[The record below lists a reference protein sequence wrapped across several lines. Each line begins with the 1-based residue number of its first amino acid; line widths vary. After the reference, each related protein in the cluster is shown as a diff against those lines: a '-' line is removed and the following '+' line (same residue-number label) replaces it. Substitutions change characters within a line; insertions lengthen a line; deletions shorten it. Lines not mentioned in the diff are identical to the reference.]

1 MKIIR
6 SLLAGTMILLGLI
19 TTSAFLPAPTAQAE
33 VFGRVKARMSRSTGV
48 WEIVNHTNTLAVVQ
62 YAVALRGTND
72 WRTRKPAFVPPNS
85 TRMLGYDINTYD
97 FKIVQVENRPY

>member
-1 MKIIR
+1 MKTIR
-6 SLLAGTMILLGLI
+6 SLLAGTVILLGLI
-19 TTSAFLPAPTAQAE
+19 TANAILPPPTAQAD

-72 WRTRKPAFVPPNS
+72 WHTHRPAYVPPNS

-97 FKIVQVENRPY
+97 FKILQVENRPY

>member
-1 MKIIR
+1 MKTIR
-6 SLLAGTMILLGLI
+6 FILAGTLTLLGLI
-19 TTSAFLPAPTAQAE
+19 TANAILPVPAAQAE

-72 WRTRKPAFVPPNS
+72 WRTRKPAYVPPNS